1 MTEYSDETIRAGVAE
16 WFNREGPLN
25 TTLEELTRYA
35 IAVANAPTSDISKW
49 QTTRCPECELAIRE
63 MGVEKEQH
71 LTLFGNI
78 LVCCEWY
85 WVVSPAAVG
94 MPAGQWDDWTQYH
107 GPEGELENWKAHGER

>member
-1 MTEYSDETIRAGVAE
+1 MSEFSDDTIRKGVAD

-35 IAVANAPTSDISKW
+35 ISVTNAPTADVSRW
-49 QTTRCPECELAIRE
+49 LTTRCPECSFSVKE
-63 MGVEKEQH
+63 MGAEQKEQH
-71 LTLFGNI
+71 LIVCGSI

-85 WVVSPAAVG
+85 WVVSPVAVG

-107 GPEGELENWKAHGER
+107 EDLDHWKRHGE